1 MASPSG
7 NPNPTP
13 NQPFELNRLFK
24 QHPPASSAAP
34 NPNHHPAP
42 SGIFPGAAAP
52 APHHGVVVPPP
63 MTSGGGPYSY
73 PPATP
78 PFHRGP
84 YLPPYPNDP
93 HLAFAVNPNPPAAA
107 AAPDPA
113 GARLMQLLGNTA
125 PTHLESAVSM
135 PMPSEFSAAA
145 AAAAPAA
152 PLPAMP
158 SAPPARMPSSSSSKM
173 PRGRLLGPG
182 DRAVHDVDSR
192 LPGEAQP
199 PQLEVTP
206 ITKYTSDPGLVLG
219 RQIAVNRTYIV
230 YGLKLGNIRVLNINT
245 ALRSLLRGHT
255 QRVTDMAFFAEDV
268 HRLASASVDGR
279 IYVWKIDEGP
289 DEQNKPQITGKIEIA
304 IQIVGDAE
312 TYHPR
317 ICWHSHKQEILFVGI
332 ANCVLKI
339 DTTKVGRGMD
349 FSREEPLK
357 CPLDK
362 LVDGV
367 HLVGKHDADITD
379 LSLSQWMTTRLASA
393 SKDGMVKIW
402 DDRKSVPL
410 SVLKPHDGQA
420 VYSVSFLTAP
430 EHPQHINLITA
441 GPLNREVKIWAST
454 NDEGWLLPSDS
465 ETWRCT
471 QTLEL
476 VSSLEHRFEEA
487 FFNQVAVLPQASLI
501 LLANAKKNAIYAV
514 HVEYGPDP
522 ASTRLDY
529 IADFTVAMPILS
541 LTGTHESQLD
551 TDQIVQVYCV
561 QTMAIQQY
569 GLELSLC
576 LPPTADNPGFG
587 RDPAISHVYERP
599 PAEVTV
605 VESSKETSLI
615 DSSVVGPTKPASN
628 NQALGN
634 TFETSHPNA
643 SIHYDT
649 VKFVINISPA
659 LFAYAEANVPSQ
671 VQSTT
676 PPSSIDLGYLEEGA
690 LRRGPSRGP
699 SLGDRDIDPSS
710 LDYSSKKRMDSDGA
724 SGQGSFGRKDSFG
737 KEEPRGS
744 QGDGTKTSDPRP
756 MFKAGGNATHLITP
770 SEIISGVLSSPETI
784 ATGSSQNVE
793 VDAKHV
799 DGRKSEQSVE
809 LEAVKET
816 QIVHEKRER
825 PPKTAEQ
832 TVNTISERLV
842 TTDKYSVEDSQSR
855 SADGSVSAL
864 LKHPSGAGDE
874 NTVSEAPEK
883 TSDGYASRN
892 LQLTLATKEEKVLH
906 PQVSGQLSPST
917 STYNSADSSHEPP
930 SNVNPPI
937 DNVPQAG
944 IQETLQ
950 QLMAM
955 HSDLQKQLSTIVSAP
970 IAKEGKRI
978 ETSLGR
984 NMEKSIKAN
993 IDAMWARF
1001 QEENAKHEKAER
1013 ERMQHITTLI
1023 TTAVNKDIPVM
1034 LEKSLKKEISSV
1046 GPAVARTTAPII
1058 EKSLSSAVS
1067 DSLQKVLGD
1076 KVVNQLDKSL
1086 STKLEA
1092 TVARQI
1098 QTQFHTSAK
1107 QALQDA
1113 LRSSFESTIIPAF
1126 EQSCK
1131 TMFEQVDGA
1140 FQKGMSE
1147 HGAAIRQQVATAHTP
1162 LARTL
1167 RETIAS
1173 ASSINQ
1179 GLASELLDGQRKLL
1193 ALVSSG
1199 GSLSHNTSVLQP
1211 SNGPVASLP
1220 EVDAPLDPVKEL
1232 SRLISERK
1240 FDEAFTMALQRSDV
1254 SIVSWLCS
1262 QVDLHELCR
1271 MNPIPLN
1278 QGVLL
1283 ALFQQLACDIVN
1295 DTPRKLEWM
1304 TAVAVAITPTDPM
1317 IAVHVRPIFEQVYG
1331 VLNHQRSLP
1340 ASSSSEATNIRLI
1353 MHVINSVLLTYK

>member
-7 NPNPTP
+7 NPNPSPTP
-13 NQPFELNRLFK
+13 NQPFEINRFFN
-24 QHPPASSAAP
+24 PAAATAP
-34 NPNHHPAP
+34 NPNHPTTAP
-42 SGIFPGAAAP
+42 SPTGILP
-52 APHHGVVVPPP
+52 GVVGGGVPP
-63 MTSGGGPYSY
+63 MTAGLGPYSY

-84 YLPPYPNDP
+84 YLQYPNDP
-93 HLAFAVNPNPPAAA
+93 LHAAAGHLPHAAA
-107 AAPDPA
+107 AAAAFANPSPA
-113 GARLMQLLGNTA
+113 PGAGPGPNPGPNPGARLMQLLGNTA
-125 PTHLESAVSM
+125 PNHLESTVLM
-135 PMPSEFSAAA
+135 PPPSEFSV
-145 AAAAPAA
+145 APAA
-152 PLPAMP
+152 ALPGMP
-158 SAPPARMPSSSSSKM
+158 SAPPARMPSSKM

-289 DEQNKPQITGKIEIA
+289 DEQNKAIITGKIEIA
-304 IQIVGDAE
+304 IQIVGDVE

-332 ANCVLKI
+332 GNCILKI
-339 DTTKVGRGMD
+339 DTTKVGKGID

-357 CPLDK
+357 CALDK

-367 HLVGKHDADITD
+367 HLVGKHDGDITD

-420 VYSVSFLTAP
+420 
-430 EHPQHINLITA
+430 
-441 GPLNREVKIWAST
+441 GPLNREVKVWAST
-454 NDEGWLLPSDS
+454 NEEGWLLPSDS

-551 TDQIVQVYCV
+551 TEQIVQVYCV

-576 LPPTADNPGFG
+576 LPPTADTGFG

-599 PAEVTV
+599 PEVTV
-605 VESSKETSLI
+605 VESSAETSLI
-615 DSSVVGPTKPASN
+615 DSSVVGPSKPPRN
-628 NQALGN
+628 NQAL
-634 TFETSHPNA
+634 E
-643 SIHYDT
+643 
-649 VKFVINISPA
+649 V
-659 LFAYAEANVPSQ
+659 NVPSQ
-671 VQSTT
+671 VQSST
-676 PPSSIDLGYLEEGA
+676 PPSSIDLGSMEEGA

-699 SLGDRDIDPSS
+699 SLGDRDVDPSS
-710 LDYSSKKRMDSDGA
+710 LDFISKKRMDSDGA
-724 SGQGSFGRKDSFG
+724 SEQVGRKDSLR

-744 QGDGTKTSDPRP
+744 QGDDTKTSDSRP
-756 MFKAGGNATHLITP
+756 VFKVGGNTTHLITP
-770 SEIISGVLSSPETI
+770 SEIISGVLSSPGTI
-784 ATGSSQNVE
+784 ATDSSQN
-793 VDAKHV
+793 AKHV

-892 LQLTLATKEEKVLH
+892 LQSTSAIKEEKVLY

-917 STYNSADSSHEPP
+917 STYNSTDSFHEPP
-930 SNVNPPI
+930 SNINPAI
-937 DNVPQAG
+937 DSVPQVA

-955 HSDLQKQLSTIVSAP
+955 HNDLQKQLSTIVAAP
-970 IAKEGKRI
+970 VAKEGKRI

-1013 ERMQHITTLI
+1013 ERMQQIATLI
-1023 TTAVNKDIPVM
+1023 TTSVNKDIPAM

-1058 EKSLSSAVS
+1058 EKTLSSAVS
-1067 DSLQKVLGD
+1067 DSLQKVGD

-1092 TVARQI
+1092 TVVRQI

-1147 HGAAIRQQVATAHTP
+1147 HGAAIWQQVATAHTP
-1162 LARTL
+1162 LAQTL

-1199 GSLSHNTSVLQP
+1199 ASLSHNTSVLQP
-1211 SNGPVASLP
+1211 SNGPVATLP
-1220 EVDAPLDPVKEL
+1220 EIDAPLDPVKEL

-1304 TAVAVAITPTDPM
+1304 TAVAVAISPTDPM

-1340 ASSSSEATNIRLI
+1340 TISPSEATNIRLI

>member
-1 MASPSG
+1 
-7 NPNPTP
+7 
-13 NQPFELNRLFK
+13 
-24 QHPPASSAAP
+24 
-34 NPNHHPAP
+34 
-42 SGIFPGAAAP
+42 
-52 APHHGVVVPPP
+52 

-93 HLAFAVNPNPPAAA
+93 HLAFAGNPNPPAAA
-107 AAPDPA
+107 AAPNPA

-125 PTHLESAVSM
+125 PKQLESAVSM

-145 AAAAPAA
+145 AVAPPA

-279 IYVWKIDEGP
+279 INVWKIDEGP

-317 ICWHSHKQEILFVGI
+317 ICWHSHKQEILFVGV

-454 NDEGWLLPSDS
+454 NDEDNG
-465 ETWRCT
+465 
-471 QTLEL
+471 
-476 VSSLEHRFEEA
+476 
-487 FFNQVAVLPQASLI
+487 
-501 LLANAKKNAIYAV
+501 Y
-514 HVEYGPDP
+514 
-522 ASTRLDY
+522 
-529 IADFTVAMPILS
+529 
-541 LTGTHESQLD
+541 
-551 TDQIVQVYCV
+551 
-561 QTMAIQQY
+561 QQY

-628 NQALGN
+628 NQAL
-634 TFETSHPNA
+634 
-643 SIHYDT
+643 
-649 VKFVINISPA
+649 
-659 LFAYAEANVPSQ
+659 EANVPSQ

-744 QGDGTKTSDPRP
+744 QGDG
-756 MFKAGGNATHLITP
+756 
-770 SEIISGVLSSPETI
+770 VLSSPETI

-799 DGRKSEQSVE
+799 DGRKSERSVE

-855 SADGSVSAL
+855 SADGSVSTL

-906 PQVSGQLSPST
+906 PQVSRQLSPST

-937 DNVPQAG
+937 DNVPQVG

-1162 LARTL
+1162 LAQTL

-1304 TAVAVAITPTDPM
+1304 TAVAVAISPTDPM